1 VKVRIPFVERTVK
14 IPTDVTVEVSGK
26 KIRVTGPKG
35 SLEKSFEG
43 SPLVF
48 SLSDGEL
55 RIREDNVKK
64 VDVALVGTAH
74 AHVLNMIKG
83 VTQGFTYRLK
93 VVYAHFP
100 MNIRVVNREV
110 RIENFMGE
118 RSARVARITGDV
130 TVSVEGDDVLVS
142 GIDKESVSQT
152 AANIQ
157 RVTKIR
163 DYDSRV
169 FSDGVFV
176 YVRG

>member
-1 VKVRIPFVERTVK
+1 MRIPIVEDIIK
-14 IPTDVTVEVSGK
+14 IPAEVSVEVQGK
-26 KIRVTGPKG
+26 KIKVAGPKG
-35 SLEKSFEG
+35 SLERSFEG
-43 SPLVF
+43 SPLEF
-48 SLSDGEL
+48 SFSDGRL
-55 RIREDNVKK
+55 RIYEENVMR
-64 VDVALVGTAH
+64 VDASLVGTAR
-74 AHVLNMIKG
+74 AHIKNMIKG
-83 VTQGFTYRLK
+83 VTTGFTYRLK

-100 MNIRVVNREV
+100 MNIKVVDREI

-118 RSARVARITGDV
+118 RSARVAKIAGNV
-130 TVSVEGDDVLVS
+130 AVSVEGDDVVVS